1 MGPPA
6 MSTVLTTFDLRGLR
20 VVLEIEDSLARG
32 VRELGCGGGVVWRGR
47 GGVGDCSSPES
58 GEGAFCLLR
67 ARRHGGWV
75 VGCGGPRAIEVGSSM
90 AGVAE
95 QTSVILVV

>member
-6 MSTVLTTFDLRGLR
+6 TSTVLTTFDLRGLR

-58 GEGAFCLLR
+58 GEGAFCLLH
-67 ARRHGGWV
+67 AMPHVDEV
-75 VGCGGPRAIEVGSSM
+75 VFKSLGFLEGPRMRRVG
-90 AGVAE
+90 A
-95 QTSVILVV
+95 QTSMLLVA